1 MGTYLFHVTVI
12 EVRDTRLVLKLRIIT
27 GEQPGFHSGAGF
39 ALMLLYDPIE
49 SGITRDA
56 PLARKFMFDDIL
68 NVDWLEEHVDEYIQ
82 STKLNDVRNQP
93 ITEDLERM
101 SSKQWRDFFK
111 SNRAPSARF
120 DITVTRPE
128 WIGHFGKGMEWESA
142 AYDPLE

>member
-1 MGTYLFHVTVI
+1 MGTYLFHVKVI

-39 ALMLLYDPIE
+39 GLMLLYEPIE
-49 SGITRDA
+49 SGMIRDA
-56 PLARKFMFDDIL
+56 PLAGEFMFDDIL
-68 NVDWLEEHVDEYIQ
+68 NVDWLDEHVDEYIQ

-101 SSKQWRDFFK
+101 SSKQWREFFK
-111 SNRAPSARF
+111 SSQAPSARF
-120 DITVTRPE
+120 EITVTRPE
-128 WIGHFGKGMEWESA
+128 WIAHFEKGMEWESA